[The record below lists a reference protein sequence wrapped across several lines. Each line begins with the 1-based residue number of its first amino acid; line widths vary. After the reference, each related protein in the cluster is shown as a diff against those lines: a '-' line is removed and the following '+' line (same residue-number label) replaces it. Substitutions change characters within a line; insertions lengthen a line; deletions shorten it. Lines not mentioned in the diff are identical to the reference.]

1 MWQLALWQA
10 FPVKDLLRLSQL
22 LGEWLYAPNQSI
34 HHWHW
39 LTLYSTQRLYHWTR
53 RWTIHAQHRGH
64 SNRNPKYSA
73 KESGEMLMLL
83 SNCKRI
89 TITTAATYLTPSTRQ
104 GQRENQANDPTTWQ
118 EFINQL
124 PTKETIKHTLIFP
137 HNDKRQW
144 LASINATRN

>member
-89 TITTAATYLTPSTRQ
+89 TITTAATYLTPSTGQ
-104 GQRENQANDPTTWQ
+104 GHRKNQANVPMMWQ

-124 PTKETIKHTLIFP
+124 PTKHKATFQHLTLKEEGHPIV
-137 HNDKRQW
+137 QAI
-144 LASINATRN
+144 L